1 MSNLIEDTA
10 VTPHAFQPRR
20 LPDYHRIVL
29 LTEGFSD
36 PFYAKTAIS
45 LLRYRGADVVGVFD
59 AANAGRNA
67 GEVLSAG
74 GMTPVVDSFAGLDA
88 DAVFLGIAM
97 PGGQL
102 PASWRKIILSAIENG
117 IDIVSGTHDFLSNDV
132 EFVRAA
138 SGSGSQLIDVRKNNE
153 RCIST
158 GVPLR
163 QQCLRV
169 HTVGQDCSLGKMVV
183 SLEVQRQLAADGHDS
198 HFIAT
203 GQTGIMISGEGVPVD
218 CVVSDFVNGATEA
231 LIRRNEHH
239 DILLIEGQGS
249 LSHPSYSA
257 VTTGLLHGCAPQGLI
272 YCYEVGREEVKG
284 LEGVRLL
291 PHETLIPMYEAMGGL
306 RQPCQVI
313 GIAMNSRNVSE
324 PESDQERSRMERQF
338 GLPVCDVYRQG
349 AATLASAVL
358 KLQSDLSLST
368 RP

>member
-1 MSNLIEDTA
+1 MKTLVKDVPIAALSRQQRTLN
-10 VTPHAFQPRR
+10 
-20 LPDYHRIVL
+20 DYRRIVV

-45 LLRYRGADVVGVFD
+45 LLRYRGKHVVGVFD
-59 AANAGRNA
+59 SANAGRNA
-67 GEVLSAG
+67 GELLSVG
-74 GMTPVVDSFAGLDA
+74 GMTPVVDALDGLNA
-88 DAVFLGIAM
+88 DAVFLGIAA
-97 PGGQL
+97 PGGRL
-102 PASWRKIILSAIENG
+102 PTSWRGIILGAIGKG
-117 IDIVSGTHDFLSNDV
+117 IDVVSGTHDFLSDDP
-132 EFVRAA
+132 EFVQAA
-138 SGSGSQLIDVRKNNE
+138 SLSGAQLIDVRKNNQ

-163 QQCLRV
+163 EQCLRV

-183 SLEVQRQLAADGHDS
+183 SLEVQQQLSSDGYDA

-257 VTTGLLHGCAPQGLI
+257 VTTGLLHGCAPQALI
-272 YCYEVGREEVKG
+272 YCYELGRREVKG
-284 LEGVRLL
+284 LNGVNLV

-306 RQPCQVI
+306 RHPCKVI
-313 GIAMNSRNVSE
+313 GIAMNSRNATE
-324 PESDQERSRMERQF
+324 EQADQERSRMENQF
-338 GLPVCDVYRQG
+338 GLPVCDVYRHG
-349 AATLASAVL
+349 ATTLASATL
-358 KLQSDLSLST
+358 KIRSELFQPKT
-368 RP
+368 P